1 MKISNI
7 KEEYI
12 GLLSILIVMWLIIYV
27 IPNFF
32 ILLFHTFLG
41 NVILLIIVLM
51 TASQNKMYGICLLLL
66 FIMLYQFSHVRNL
79 SIEKFEQPEKR
90 DRWSDETINDF
101 VIFQNTINPQIKFDL
116 DIIQTQASE
125 EEVKYLL
132 KNGKWS
138 WNSEVQ
144 KLYMDLVSINPYI
157 RNTSE
162 DSLNTAMTIYNQS
175 AILQALRMQTK
186 EGRFLLS
193 GITYGTPK
201 SEDTYGYDSGLV
213 SKNDTVIKCYNNN
226 GKNEL
231 TKIEYVGDSGGL
243 TANHL
248 FKKTKLD
255 YNKLETTVPGFKFIN
270 SPCEPCV
277 SLNNP
282 ADYSCPFNLNTQPT
296 PKQITQQITQQT
308 NKQNNV
314 SPVWKYLWNL

>member
-41 NVILLIIVLM
+41 NVILLIIVLI
-51 TASQNKMYGICLLLL
+51 TASQNKMYGIGLLLL
-66 FIMLYQFSHVRNL
+66 FIMLYQFSHVRNV

-116 DIIQTQASE
+116 DILQSQASE
-125 EEVKYLL
+125 EDAKYLL

-162 DSLNTAMTIYNQS
+162 DSLNNAMTIYNQS

-193 GITYGTPK
+193 GITYGTPN

-243 TANHL
+243 TANHI

-255 YNKLETTVPGFKFIN
+255 YNKLEAVVPGFKFIN

-277 SLNNP
+277 ALNNP
-282 ADYSCPFNLNTQPT
+282 ADYSCPFNLNTQST
-296 PKQITQQITQQT
+296 KAYQQTTQQT
-308 NKQNNV
+308 NYNV
-314 SPVWKYLWNL
+314 SPVWKYLWNI

>member
-12 GLLSILIVMWLIIYV
+12 GLLSILIVVWLIIYV

-51 TASQNKMYGICLLLL
+51 TASQNKMYGIGLLLL
-66 FIMLYQFSHVRNL
+66 FIMLYQFSHL

-90 DRWSDETINDF
+90 EKWSDETINDF
-101 VIFQNTINPQIKFDL
+101 VIFQNTLNPQIKFDL
-116 DIIQTQASE
+116 DILQTQASE
-125 EEVKYLL
+125 EDAKYLL

-175 AILQALRMQTK
+175 AILQALRTQTK

-193 GITYGTPK
+193 GITYGTPN

-231 TKIEYVGDSGGL
+231 TKIEYVGDSKKL

-255 YNKLETTVPGFKFIN
+255 YNKLETSVPGFKFIN

-277 SLNNP
+277 ALNNP
-282 ADYSCPFNLNTQPT
+282 ADYSCAFNLNTQHT
-296 PKQITQQITQQT
+296 PKQTTQQT
-308 NKQNNV
+308 TPNNHV
-314 SPVWKYLWNL
+314 SPVWKYLWSL

>member
-1 MKISNI
+1 MEIPKL
-7 KEEYI
+7 KKEYI
-12 GLLSILIVMWLIIYV
+12 GLLSILIVVWLIIYV

-41 NVILLIIVLM
+41 NIILLIIALM
-51 TASQNKMYGICLLLL
+51 TASQNKMYGIGLLLL
-66 FIMLYQFSHVRNL
+66 FIILYQFSHVKNVI
-79 SIEKFEQPEKR
+79 IEKFEKR
-90 DRWSDETINDF
+90 EGWSDETINDF

-116 DIIQTQASE
+116 DILQSQASE
-125 EEVKYLL
+125 EDAKHLL

-193 GITYGTPK
+193 GITYVTPN
-201 SEDTYGYDSGLV
+201 SEDTYGYESGLV

-231 TKIEYVGDSGGL
+231 TKIEYVGDSKNL

-255 YNKLETTVPGFKFIN
+255 YNKLEASVPGFKFIN

-277 SLNNP
+277 ALNNP
-282 ADYSCPFNLNTQPT
+282 ANYSCPFNLNTQPT
-296 PKQITQQITQQT
+296 PKQTTH
-308 NKQNNV
+308 NA
-314 SPVWKYLWNL
+314 SAVWKYLWNL

>member
-12 GLLSILIVMWLIIYV
+12 GLLSILIVVWLIIYV

-51 TASQNKMYGICLLLL
+51 TASQNKMYGIGLLLL
-66 FIMLYQFSHVRNL
+66 FIMLYQFSHL

-90 DRWSDETINDF
+90 ERWSDETINDF
-101 VIFQNTINPQIKFDL
+101 VIFQNTLNPQIKFDL
-116 DIIQTQASE
+116 DILQTQASE
-125 EEVKYLL
+125 EDAKYLL

-175 AILQALRMQTK
+175 AILQALRTQTK

-193 GITYGTPK
+193 GITYGTPN
-201 SEDTYGYDSGLV
+201 SEDTYGYESGLV

-231 TKIEYVGDSGGL
+231 TKIEYVGDSKKL

-255 YNKLETTVPGFKFIN
+255 YNKLETSVPGFKFIN

-277 SLNNP
+277 ALNNP
-282 ADYSCPFNLNTQPT
+282 ADYSCAFNLNTQPT
-296 PKQITQQITQQT
+296 PKQTTQQT
-308 NKQNNV
+308 TPNNNV
-314 SPVWKYLWNL
+314 SFVWKYLWKL

>member
-1 MKISNI
+1 MEIPKL
-7 KEEYI
+7 KKEYI
-12 GLLSILIVMWLIIYV
+12 GLLSILIVVWLIIYV

-41 NVILLIIVLM
+41 NIILLIIALM
-51 TASQNKMYGICLLLL
+51 TASQNKMYGIGLLLL
-66 FIMLYQFSHVRNL
+66 FIILYQFSHVRNVI
-79 SIEKFEQPEKR
+79 IEKFEKR
-90 DRWSDETINDF
+90 EGWSDETINDF

-116 DIIQTQASE
+116 DILQSQASE
-125 EEVKYLL
+125 EDAKHLL

-162 DSLNTAMTIYNQS
+162 DSLNNAMTIYNQS

-193 GITYGTPK
+193 GITYGTPN
-201 SEDTYGYDSGLV
+201 SEDTYGYESGLV

-231 TKIEYVGDSGGL
+231 TKIEYVGDSKNL

-255 YNKLETTVPGFKFIN
+255 YNKLEASVPGFKFIN

-277 SLNNP
+277 ALNNP
-282 ADYSCPFNLNTQPT
+282 ANYSCPFNLNTQPT
-296 PKQITQQITQQT
+296 PKQTTQQT
-308 NKQNNV
+308 PKQTTYNA
-314 SPVWKYLWNL
+314 SAVWKYLWNL

>member
-12 GLLSILIVMWLIIYV
+12 GLLSILIVVWLIIYV

-51 TASQNKMYGICLLLL
+51 TASQNKMYGIGLLLL
-66 FIMLYQFSHVRNL
+66 FIMLYQFSDVRNL

-116 DIIQTQASE
+116 DILQTQASE
-125 EEVKYLL
+125 EDAKYLL
-132 KNGKWS
+132 KNGKWR

-144 KLYMDLVSINPYI
+144 KLYMDLVSINHYI

-175 AILQALRMQTK
+175 AILQALRTQTK

-193 GITYGTPK
+193 GITYGTPNT
-201 SEDTYGYDSGLV
+201 ENTYGYDSGLV

-255 YNKLETTVPGFKFIN
+255 YNKLEDTVPGFKFIN

-277 SLNNP
+277 ALNNP

-296 PKQITQQITQQT
+296 PKQITQQT
-308 NKQNNV
+308 NQKNNV

>member
-12 GLLSILIVMWLIIYV
+12 GLLSILIVVWLIIYV

-51 TASQNKMYGICLLLL
+51 TASQNKMYGIGLLLL
-66 FIMLYQFSHVRNL
+66 FIMLYQFSHL

-90 DRWSDETINDF
+90 ERWSDETINDF

-116 DIIQTQASE
+116 DILQSQASE
-125 EEVKYLL
+125 EDAKHLL

-162 DSLNTAMTIYNQS
+162 DSLNNAMTIYNQS
-175 AILQALRMQTK
+175 AILQALRTQTK

-193 GITYGTPK
+193 GITYDTVNT
-201 SEDTYGYDSGLV
+201 EENTYGYDSGLV

-231 TKIEYVGDSGGL
+231 TKIEYVGDSKKL

-255 YNKLETTVPGFKFIN
+255 YNKLETSVPGFKFIN

-277 SLNNP
+277 ALNNP

-296 PKQITQQITQQT
+296 PKQTTQQITP
-308 NKQNNV
+308 NNNV
-314 SPVWKYLWNL
+314 SPVWKYLWKL

>member
-51 TASQNKMYGICLLLL
+51 TASQNKMYGIGLLLL
-66 FIMLYQFSHVRNL
+66 FIMLYQFSHVRNVR
-79 SIEKFEQPEKR
+79 IENFEKR
-90 DRWSDETINDF
+90 EGWSDETINDF
-101 VIFQNTINPQIKFDL
+101 VIFQNTINSQIKFDL
-116 DIIQTQASE
+116 DILQSQASE
-125 EEVKYLL
+125 EDAKYLL

-162 DSLNTAMTIYNQS
+162 DSLNNAMTIYNQC

-193 GITYGTPK
+193 GITYGTPN
-201 SEDTYGYDSGLV
+201 SEDTYGYDSGLI

-231 TKIEYVGDSGGL
+231 TKIEYIGDSGGL

-255 YNKLETTVPGFKFIN
+255 YNKLEASVPGFKFIN

-277 SLNNP
+277 ALTNP
-282 ADYSCPFNLNTQPT
+282 ADYSCPFNLNTESTKAYQQT
-296 PKQITQQITQQT
+296 TQQTTQQT
-308 NKQNNV
+308 NYNV

>member
-1 MKISNI
+1 MEIPKL
-7 KEEYI
+7 KKEYI
-12 GLLSILIVMWLIIYV
+12 GLLSILIVIWLIIYV

-41 NVILLIIVLM
+41 NIILLIIALM
-51 TASQNKMYGICLLLL
+51 TASQNKMYGIGLLLL
-66 FIMLYQFSHVRNL
+66 FIMLYQFSHVRNVG
-79 SIEKFEQPEKR
+79 IEKFEKR
-90 DRWSDETINDF
+90 EGWSDETINDF

-116 DIIQTQASE
+116 DILQTQASE
-125 EEVKYLL
+125 EDAKYLL

-157 RNTSE
+157 RNTPE

-243 TANHL
+243 TANHI

-255 YNKLETTVPGFKFIN
+255 YNKLEYSVPGFKFIN

-277 SLNNP
+277 ALNNP

-296 PKQITQQITQQT
+296 TQQT
-308 NKQNNV
+308 THNV
-314 SPVWKYLWNL
+314 SAVWKYLWNF